1 MVHERLIFTTRE
13 KAVNKTA
20 LANWTKQGQV
30 MAAIYGKSLAKTMD
44 VLVNIRQIGAYAL
57 HKGSVFPATID
68 NTEYRLTIDEIQRDM
83 RTSAVT
89 HISFHA
95 AKTDE
100 KVCLDVMLKIDGHAI
115 GEKTG
120 GVTLLICESVSVE
133 GKLDAVP
140 EYIAINVEKLEMNGK
155 ITLADVKIPAGLKLR
170 EKSLDKTVV
179 VCHPARAYATATETA
194 PSVTVTPAVAPA
206 T

>member
-1 MVHERLIFTTRE
+1 MVHERLVFTTRE

-20 LANWTKQGQV
+20 IANWKKQGQV
-30 MAAIYGKSLAKTMD
+30 MAAVYGKSLAKTLD
-44 VLVNIRQIGAYAL
+44 VLVNIRQIGAHAL

-68 NTEYRLTIDEIQRDM
+68 NTEYRLTIEEIQRDL

-100 KVCLDVMLKIDGHAI
+100 TVCLDVMLKIDGHAV
-115 GEKTG
+115 GEKAG
-120 GVTLLICESVSVE
+120 GVTLLICDSVSVE

-140 EYIAINVEKLEMNGK
+140 EYISINVENLELNGK
-155 ITLADVKIPAGLKLR
+155 ITLADVKIPAGLKLK
-170 EKSLDKTVV
+170 EKSLDKAVV
-179 VCHPARAYATATETA
+179 VCHPARAYTA
-194 PSVTVTPAVAPA
+194 PVEAAPMVTVTPAAQ
-206 T
+206 TTT